1 MVVLGITGGIG
12 TGKSYV
18 AAVMAR
24 RGIPVYD
31 SDSRAKWLMQN
42 DASLKLA
49 LAALVG
55 DGLYGPDGVFD
66 RRVMAGAVFGDPE
79 MKGKVESLVH
89 PAVGRDFETWAA
101 GQNSEFVLLES
112 AILFESGFDRFVDAV
127 IVVDAPLELR
137 ISRCMERDGVSRDAV
152 IGRIDSQMPQQR
164 KVELGNFVILND
176 GCSDLESQVD
186 SILDSCKTIY
196 KNNRKYD

>member
-66 RRVMAGAVFGDPE
+66 RRVMAEAVFGDPE
-79 MKGKVESLVH
+79 MKDRVESLVH
-89 PAVGRDFETWAA
+89 PAVGRDFEIWAA
-101 GQNSEFVLLES
+101 GQNSGFVLLES

-137 ISRCMERDGVSRDAV
+137 ISRCMERDGASRDAV
-152 IGRIDSQMPQQR
+152 LGRIESQMPQEQ
-164 KVELGNFVILND
+164 KKELGNFVILND
-176 GCSDLESQVD
+176 GCSDLEFQVD
-186 SILDSCKTIY
+186 SILNSCKTIY
-196 KNNRKYD
+196 KQ